1 MTNYEIKLAII
12 NGYKVFELAMLNL
25 PFHDRQDLIE
35 CVDNLEQIKP
45 YLNSLREASKLNQQI
60 RAAILL
66 QSLLRRY
73 TAMKDFRINKARNL
87 SALVIQSRIRMFLY
101 QKRARERMMN
111 RIDNITEK
119 YLFILFYFTF
129 FII

>member
-73 TAMKDFRINKARNL
+73 TAMKDFRINKARNS
-87 SALVIQSRIRMFLY
+87 SALAIQSRIRMFLY

-119 YLFILFYFTF
+119 CLFILFYFIVF
-129 FII
+129 

>member
-12 NGYKVFELAMLNL
+12 NGYKVFELAILNL

-73 TAMKDFRINKARNL
+73 TAMKDFRINKARSS

-111 RIDNITEK
+111 RLDNITEK
-119 YLFILFYFTF
+119 
-129 FII
+129 